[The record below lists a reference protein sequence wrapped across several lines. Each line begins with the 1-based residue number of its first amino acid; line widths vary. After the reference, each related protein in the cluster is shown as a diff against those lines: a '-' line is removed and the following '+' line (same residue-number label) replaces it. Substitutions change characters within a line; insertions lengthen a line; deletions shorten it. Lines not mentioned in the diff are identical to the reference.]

1 MKIGQKIT
9 LSFVMVEVI
18 LIIAMIVSLV
28 NLSNLNTLVDN
39 ITHDRVVKS
48 RMAYK
53 LLDNLDAQRLLIRNM
68 IISHDLTKTKELAVQ
83 IPAYNQEIDS
93 VFNVLKNL
101 LVTPE
106 GKALVEPI
114 IETGQAYRTLLGQT
128 MSLKL
133 EDKQA
138 ESEDHLMQILVP
150 AGVAY
155 RDNVIKL
162 RDQVNNHIDQG
173 ADEASSTYDSS
184 KLILII
190 ILVIGVVVVIGM
202 TLLLSRSITKPI
214 TQAVN
219 AADALSA
226 GNMNVDLKST
236 AKDETGM
243 LMASLSKMTDTIKSV
258 VNENNLLADAAIN
271 GDFKYRANASKFEGE
286 YKSMVE
292 GTNGIVEAFAVP
304 LTVLKD
310 YLIIL
315 DNGEIPDP
323 IPDDKGG
330 DFVAIKDAVNHLRD
344 TLLELDKDSKYVANG
359 AKNGQ
364 IVQTRAD
371 VAKHKG
377 IYRDILGGF
386 NEALD
391 AICESLNETMQ
402 VLGRLVEGDLD
413 ARMVQ
418 EYKGDF
424 AVLKANVNNTFD
436 SLPLAEIMKVM
447 GAMANGDL
455 TVHIDGDYKGDN
467 LKIKNAVN
475 DSLSSLNEILGNVKH
490 TVDEVTRASMQVSD
504 TSQALS
510 QGATEQAASLEEI
523 TSSMNQI
530 GSQTKLNAEN
540 SGIANTLAGNARD
553 AAEKGNAEMSQLT
566 NAMTEINT
574 SSNNISKIIKVIDDI
589 AFQTNLLALNAAVEA
604 ARAGRHGKGFA
615 VVAEEVRSLAAR
627 SAKAAKETSE
637 MIEHSI
643 KTVDRG
649 NELVHQTGEALT
661 EIHGQAIKVADIIAE
676 ITTSSNE
683 QAQGISQ
690 INEGLNQIDR
700 VTQTNTASAEES
712 ASAAEQ
718 LSGQASQ
725 LRELVDRFKL
735 TGNFATNYNSAPQS
749 RRSMSHSKKSLP
761 AKQYHATPVR
771 EEDFYDLMDNP
782 PADKRNLNPRDIIN
796 LDEGD
801 FDRY

>member
-39 ITHDRVVKS
+39 ITHDRVVKL
-48 RMAYK
+48 R
-53 LLDNLDAQRLLIRNM
+53 LVNRLVDNLNAHRVTIRN
-68 IISHDLTKTKELAVQ
+68 IVINDNLAESKELASKV
-83 IPAYNQEIDS
+83 PAINQDIDS
-93 VFNVLKNL
+93 VFNALKNL

-106 GKALVEPI
+106 GRATIEPI
-114 IETGQAYRTLLGQT
+114 IESGNKYRQIYDENIALDL
-128 MSLKL
+128 SEKKKEA
-133 EDKQA
+133 EDF
-138 ESEDHLMQILVP
+138 LMHVLTP
-150 AGVAY
+150 AGNAY
-155 RDNVIKL
+155 SDNIMKL
-162 RDQVNNHIDQG
+162 SSLIDAYLDKG
-173 ADEASSTYDSS
+173 TSEAKATYDRAEVF
-184 KLILII
+184 LII
-190 ILVIGVVVVIGM
+190 ILVIAVVVVIVM
-202 TLLLSRSITKPI
+202 TYFLSRSITKPI
-214 TQAVN
+214 NQAVN
-219 AADALSA
+219 AANALSA

-236 AKDETGM
+236 AKDETGI
-243 LMASLSKMTDTIKSV
+243 LMNSLSKMVDTIGAV
-258 VNENNLLADAAIN
+258 IEENNLVAKAATD

-286 YKSMVE
+286 YKVMVE

-304 LTVLKD
+304 FSIIGD
-310 YLIIL
+310 YIVAI
-315 DNGEIPDP
+315 DNGQIPDA
-323 IPDDKGG
+323 IVDSRGG